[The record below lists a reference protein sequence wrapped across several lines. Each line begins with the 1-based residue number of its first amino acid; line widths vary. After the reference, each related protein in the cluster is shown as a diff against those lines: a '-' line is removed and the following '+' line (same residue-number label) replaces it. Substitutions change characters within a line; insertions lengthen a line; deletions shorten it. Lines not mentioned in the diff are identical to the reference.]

1 MKEYLQV
8 ELDPND
14 FVIYSP
20 AEVES
25 GENLKSVVV
34 DPVNLECDG
43 INTYLEGP
51 VIGTVDNNDNITIYE
66 DKTPYIDVTSD
77 DQMSSRI
84 GSIEI
89 EEISE
94 LKTILEIQ
102 VEAAQLENA
111 IDDFSK
117 NSTLEL

>member
-25 GENLKSVVV
+25 DENLKSVIV

-51 VIGTVDNNDNITIYE
+51 FIGTIDNKNNITIYE

-89 EEISE
+89 EQLSE

-102 VEAAQLENA
+102 VEAEQLENA
-111 IDDFSK
+111 IDDSSK

>member
-20 AEVES
+20 AEVEL
-25 GENLKSVVV
+25 GENLKSVIV

-51 VIGTVDNNDNITIYE
+51 VIGTIDNKNNITIYE

-89 EEISE
+89 EQLSE

-102 VEAAQLENA
+102 VEAEQLENA

>member
-1 MKEYLQV
+1 MKEYVQV
-8 ELDPND
+8 YLDPDD
-14 FVIYSP
+14 FIIYSP
-20 AEVES
+20 VEVES

-34 DPVNLECDG
+34 DPVNLEFDG

-51 VIGTVDNNDNITIYE
+51 VIGMVDNNYNITIYE

-84 GSIEI
+84 CSIEI
-89 EEISE
+89 EEIAE

-102 VEAAQLENA
+102 AEAEQLENA
-111 IDDFSK
+111 IDNFSK
-117 NSTLEL
+117 DSTLEL

>member
-1 MKEYLQV
+1 MKEYVQV
-8 ELDPND
+8 YLDPDD
-14 FVIYSP
+14 FIIYSP

-34 DPVNLECDG
+34 VNLEFDG

-51 VIGTVDNNDNITIYE
+51 VIGMVDNNYNITIYE

-84 GSIEI
+84 CSIEI
-89 EEISE
+89 EEIAE

-102 VEAAQLENA
+102 AEAEQLEYA
-111 IDDFSK
+111 LDDFSK

>member
-1 MKEYLQV
+1 MKEYVQV
-8 ELDPND
+8 YLDPDD
-14 FVIYSP
+14 FIIYSP

-51 VIGTVDNNDNITIYE
+51 VIGTVDNNYNITIYE
-66 DKTPYIDVTSD
+66 NKTPYIDVTSD

-102 VEAAQLENA
+102 AEAEQLEYA
-111 IDDFSK
+111 LDDFSK